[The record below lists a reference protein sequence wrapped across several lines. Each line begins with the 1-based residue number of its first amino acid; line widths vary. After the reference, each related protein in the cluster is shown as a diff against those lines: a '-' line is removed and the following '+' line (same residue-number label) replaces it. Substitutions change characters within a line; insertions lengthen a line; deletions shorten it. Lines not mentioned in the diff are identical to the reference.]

1 LISSRESNPVDLI
14 IIGAGPFGLSAA
26 SFSKFHQI
34 DYLVIGKPMAFWKE
48 NIPANMYLR
57 SGSDWHLD
65 PQGKYTI
72 EAFLK
77 TKNKSPED
85 VKPLPLTLFLDYA
98 TWFQEQQNINVL
110 DKLIVKLDYLEE
122 DKKYL
127 ITLKDAKQI
136 KAKNVLVAIG
146 FKFFKKLPIYLIKKL
161 PKGSFTHTCDVV
173 KFEKFK
179 NKSVLIIGGRQ
190 SAYEWA
196 ALIVEAGA
204 KTVHIS
210 HRHEAPKFA
219 ASNWAWIDPIMD
231 QMIDNPEWY
240 KALKEKEQEEIARKF
255 LSEDSLK
262 LEPWLL
268 PRIDR
273 ENIKIWPLSNVV
285 KCDESNSGQYK
296 VHLDTGRKL
305 EVDHIILATGYK
317 VDINKVPF
325 LSSGNILHKL
335 KINEG
340 FPELDGHFQT
350 NLPGLY
356 MTSVI
361 ATKSF
366 GRFFAYIASCRTSS
380 NIIGNHIINSLK
392 N

>member
-1 LISSRESNPVDLI
+1 MDNNSIDLI

-26 SFSKFHQI
+26 SFANFHQI

-48 NIPANMYLR
+48 NIPDNMYLR
-57 SGSDWHLD
+57 SGIDWHLD
-65 PQGKYTI
+65 PYGNYTI
-72 EAFLK
+72 ETFLK
-77 TKNKSPED
+77 SRNKTPED
-85 VKPLPLTLFLDYA
+85 VKPLPLTIFLDYA
-98 TWFQEQQNINVL
+98 EWFQEQQNINVL
-110 DKLIVKLDYLEE
+110 DKLIVKLDYLEGE
-122 DKKYL
+122 KKYL
-127 ITLKDAKQI
+127 ITLKDGKEI
-136 KAKNVLVAIG
+136 KAINVLIAIG
-146 FKFFKKLPIYLIKKL
+146 FKFFKKLPVYLTKKL
-161 PKGSFTHTCDVV
+161 PAGSFTHTCDVV

-179 NKSVLIIGGRQ
+179 DKSVLIIGGRQ

-210 HRHEAPKFA
+210 HRHETPEFA
-219 ASNWAWIDPIMD
+219 ESNWSWIDPIMD
-231 QMIDNPEWY
+231 QMVDNPEWY
-240 KALKEKEQEEIARKF
+240 RTLNEKEQEEIERKF
-255 LSEDSLK
+255 WIEDSQK

-285 KCDESNSGQYK
+285 KCDEANSGLYK
-296 VHLDTGRKL
+296 VHLDIGRSL

-317 VDINKVPF
+317 VDINKIPF
-325 LSSGNILHKL
+325 LSSGNILPKL
-335 KINEG
+335 NINEG
-340 FPELDGHFQT
+340 FPDLDGYLQT

-356 MTSVI
+356 MTSMI

-380 NIIGNHIINSLK
+380 QIVGNHIIISNL
-392 N
+392 

>member
-1 LISSRESNPVDLI
+1 MDNNSIDLI

-26 SFSKFHQI
+26 SFANFHQI

-48 NIPANMYLR
+48 NIPENMYLR
-57 SGSDWHLD
+57 SGTDWHLD
-65 PQGKYTI
+65 PYGNYTI
-72 EAFLK
+72 ETFLK
-77 TKNKSPED
+77 SRNKSIED
-85 VKPLPLTLFLDYA
+85 VKPLPLTIFLDYA
-98 TWFQEQQNINVL
+98 EWFQEQQNINVL
-110 DKLIVKLDYLEE
+110 DKLIVKLDYSEE
-122 DKKYL
+122 EKKYL
-127 ITLKDAKQI
+127 ITLKDSKEI
-136 KAKNVLVAIG
+136 KAKNVLIAIG
-146 FKFFKKLPIYLIKKL
+146 FKFFKKLPAYLTKKL
-161 PKGSFTHTCDVV
+161 PAGSFTHTCDVV

-179 NKSVLIIGGRQ
+179 DKSVLIIGGRQ

-210 HRHEAPKFA
+210 HRHETPEFA
-219 ASNWAWIDPIMD
+219 ESNWSWIDPIMD
-231 QMIDNPEWY
+231 QMVDNPEWY
-240 KALKEKEQEEIARKF
+240 RTLNEKEQKEIERKF
-255 LSEDSLK
+255 WIEDSQK

-285 KCDESNSGQYK
+285 KCDEANSGLYK
-296 VHLDTGRKL
+296 VHLDNGRRL

-325 LSSGNILHKL
+325 LNSGNILPKL
-335 KINEG
+335 NINQG
-340 FPELDGHFQT
+340 FPDLDGYLQT
-350 NLPGLY
+350 SLPGLY
-356 MTSVI
+356 MTSII

-380 NIIGNHIINSLK
+380 QIVGNHIIISNL
-392 N
+392 

>member
-1 LISSRESNPVDLI
+1 MDNNSIDLI

-26 SFSKFHQI
+26 SFANFHQI

-48 NIPANMYLR
+48 NIPENMYLR
-57 SGSDWHLD
+57 SGTDWHLD
-65 PQGKYTI
+65 PYGNYTI
-72 EAFLK
+72 ETFLK
-77 TKNKSPED
+77 SRNKSPED

-98 TWFQEQQNINVL
+98 EWFQEQQNINVL
-110 DKLIVKLDYLEE
+110 DKLIVKLDYLEGE
-122 DKKYL
+122 KKYL
-127 ITLKDAKQI
+127 ITLKDGKEI
-136 KAKNVLVAIG
+136 KAINVLIAIG
-146 FKFFKKLPIYLIKKL
+146 FKFFKKLPVYLTKKL
-161 PKGSFTHTCDVV
+161 PAGSFTHTCDVV

-179 NKSVLIIGGRQ
+179 DKSVLIIGGRQ

-210 HRHEAPKFA
+210 HRHETPEFVE
-219 ASNWAWIDPIMD
+219 SNWSWIDPIMD
-231 QMIDNPEWY
+231 QMVDNPEWY
-240 KALKEKEQEEIARKF
+240 RTLNEKEQEEIERKF
-255 LSEDSLK
+255 WIEDSQK

-285 KCDESNSGQYK
+285 KCDEANSGLYK
-296 VHLDTGRKL
+296 VHMDNGRRL

-317 VDINKVPF
+317 VDINKIPF
-325 LSSGNILHKL
+325 LSSGNILPKL
-335 KINEG
+335 NINEG
-340 FPELDGHFQT
+340 FPDLDGYLQT
-350 NLPGLY
+350 GLPGLY
-356 MTSVI
+356 MTSMI

-380 NIIGNHIINSLK
+380 QIVGNHIIISNL
-392 N
+392 

>member
-1 LISSRESNPVDLI
+1 MDNNSIDLI

-26 SFSKFHQI
+26 SFANFHQI

-48 NIPANMYLR
+48 NIPENMYLR
-57 SGSDWHLD
+57 SGTDWHLD
-65 PQGKYTI
+65 PYGNYTI
-72 EAFLK
+72 ETFLK
-77 TKNKSPED
+77 SRNKTPED
-85 VKPLPLTLFLDYA
+85 VKPLPLTIFLDYA
-98 TWFQEQQNINVL
+98 EWFQEQQNINVL
-110 DKLIVKLDYLEE
+110 DKLILKLDYLGGE
-122 DKKYL
+122 KKYL
-127 ITLKDAKQI
+127 ITLKDGKEI
-136 KAKNVLVAIG
+136 KAINVLIAIG
-146 FKFFKKLPIYLIKKL
+146 FKFFKKLPVYLTKKL
-161 PKGSFTHTCDVV
+161 PAGSFTHTCDVV

-179 NKSVLIIGGRQ
+179 DKSVLIIGGHQ

-210 HRHEAPKFA
+210 HRHEAPEFA
-219 ASNWAWIDPIMD
+219 ESNWSWIDPIMD
-231 QMIDNPEWY
+231 QMVDNPEWY
-240 KALKEKEQEEIARKF
+240 RTLNEKEQEEIERKF
-255 LSEDSLK
+255 WIEDSQK

-296 VHLDTGRKL
+296 VHLDNGRRL

-317 VDINKVPF
+317 VDINKIPF
-325 LSSGNILHKL
+325 LSSGNILPKL
-335 KINEG
+335 NINEG
-340 FPELDGHFQT
+340 FPDLDGYLQT
-350 NLPGLY
+350 SLPGLY
-356 MTSVI
+356 MTSMI

-380 NIIGNHIINSLK
+380 QIVGNHIIISNL
-392 N
+392 